1 MAESLSLDEALDRV
15 AELLGKSSRA
25 VGLTGAGISVDSGIP
40 EFRGPEG
47 LWTKYNPA
55 EYGSIDA
62 FMADP
67 TKVWTMMAE
76 LGRQIA
82 EAEPNPGHYAL
93 AELEKMGHLAAVVT
107 QNVDGLHQRAGCRRV
122 IEFHGNGSRLSC
134 IECFR
139 KYPIEEICVEHAPP
153 LCLCGGVLKPDVVLY
168 GEMIPPQAAAE
179 AQTAAR
185 DCDLILVVG
194 TSAETAPASDL
205 PHTAKSVGAKLVEV
219 NLNPTVLTTSSTDY
233 FLQGSASEI
242 LPALVDRV
250 KAIAAR

>member
-1 MAESLSLDEALDRV
+1 MAESLSLDEAIDRA
-15 AELLGKSSRA
+15 AELVGTSSRA
-25 VGLTGAGISVDSGIP
+25 VALTGAGISVDSGIP
-40 EFRGPEG
+40 EFRGPQG

-55 EYGSIDA
+55 EYATIDA

-67 TKVWTMMAE
+67 AKVWTMMAE

-93 AELEKMGHLAAVVT
+93 AELETMGHLAAVVT

-122 IEFHGNGSRLSC
+122 IEFHGNGCRLSC

-139 KYPIEEICVEHAPP
+139 KYPTGQISVEHVPP
-153 LCLCGGVLKPDVVLY
+153 LCRCGGVLKPDVVLY
-168 GEMIPPQAAAE
+168 GEMIPPQAVAE
-179 AQTAAR
+179 ARAAAC

-205 PHTAKSVGAKLVEV
+205 PYTAKSVGAELVEV
-219 NLNPTVLTTSSTDY
+219 NLNPTVLTTSTTDY
-233 FLQGSASEI
+233 FLQSSASEI